1 MTELVNSEYIE
12 QNPLFKH
19 MSSYTIF
26 TSIEDFK
33 NIKAGKTVS
42 IKGENIPIEYLKRIL
57 EDEKYYNYVL
67 DYFSG
72 EIPRFILA
80 TIVNGDIGN
89 RLEYKKIQLFNAI
102 KNIIKP

>member
-42 IKGENIPIEYLKRIL
+42 INI
-57 EDEKYYNYVL
+57 
-67 DYFSG
+67 
-72 EIPRFILA
+72 
-80 TIVNGDIGN
+80 
-89 RLEYKKIQLFNAI
+89 
-102 KNIIKP
+102 